1 MIYIL
6 LFTLV
11 ILLLIYFFIFKI
23 DWLSPT
29 IIFTITYIASL
40 SILIINA
47 KEWGISLSGKTFFVI
62 IAGIIV
68 LSFGE
73 IFARFFYQE
82 KTKKSNF
89 EKKSKE
95 IEIIIPSKRGTNFI
109 IIYMFLIL
117 GWYFIH
123 IRSTVASV
131 GMFEQTLFGAYRS
144 TEEDLNIILQMAL
157 TINLPIVYY
166 YLLSVIEQFMFQN
179 ILNKKNILPIII
191 FFVTSALS
199 SGRMDI
205 LYLLISIVTISYIV
219 YQNKTTWKLN
229 FSIKMFNKIIF
240 AILMFFAIFYLLG
253 FLTGKSN
260 ENSFYYTISLYVGS
274 SIAALD
280 YFLNSFEYNTNN
292 FGNETLIGINNLLE
306 LIGINVNFANER
318 ILDFVHLGNMPSRTN
333 IYTSY
338 RRVINDYGYIG
349 MLVYQFLVGFFY
361 SIFYQKIKKKRWKN
375 QKFGILLYVYLLR
388 YLIFSFTEERIL
400 INVFTTTT
408 IIQLLV
414 FLFLI
419 KLSTTRVISPQ
430 ISSDNN

>member
-11 ILLLIYFFIFKI
+11 ILLLLYFFIFKI

-40 SILIINA
+40 SILLINS
-47 KEWGISLSGKTFFVI
+47 KEWGISLGGKTFFVI
-62 IAGIIV
+62 LTGIIV
-68 LSFGE
+68 FSFGE
-73 IFARFFYQE
+73 IFARFFYQK
-82 KTKKSNF
+82 KTKKSNLENK
-89 EKKSKE
+89 EKNE
-95 IEIIIPSKRGTNFI
+95 ITIPSKRVTNFI

-117 GWYFIH
+117 CWYFIH
-123 IRSTVASV
+123 IRSTVASI
-131 GMFEQTLFGAYRS
+131 GMFEQTIFGAYRS
-144 TEEDLNIILQMAL
+144 TEEDVNIILQMAL
-157 TINLPIVYY
+157 TINLPIAYY
-166 YLLSVIEQFMFQN
+166 YLLSVIEQFIFQG
-179 ILNKKNILPIII
+179 ILNKKNISPIII
-191 FFVTSALS
+191 YFVTSALS

-219 YQNKTTWKLN
+219 YQNKTTWKLK
-229 FSIKMFNKIIF
+229 FSVKMINKIVF
-240 AILMFFAIFYLLG
+240 AILMFFVIFYLLG

-260 ENSFYYTISLYVGS
+260 ENSFYYTISLYAGS
-274 SIAALD
+274 PIAALD
-280 YFLNSFEYNTNN
+280 DFLNNFEYNISD

-306 LIGINVNFANER
+306 LIGIKVKFANER

-333 IYTSY
+333 IYTSF
-338 RRVINDYGYIG
+338 RRVINDFGYIG

-361 SIFYQKIKKKRWKN
+361 SVFYQKIKKKKWKN

-400 INVFTTTT
+400 INIFTTTT

-414 FLFLI
+414 FVVLL
-419 KLSTTRVISPQ
+419 KLSATYTISNQ
-430 ISSDNN
+430 ARLIND